1 MPASKFFG
9 IICGLQW
16 YVEQCQSVEV
26 FSFSSVATYMHI
38 TMFGGGMW
46 GGGGGGAV
54 VYTVC
59 ELL

>member
-38 TMFGGGMW
+38 TMFGGRMW
-46 GGGGGGAV
+46 GGGGGAV